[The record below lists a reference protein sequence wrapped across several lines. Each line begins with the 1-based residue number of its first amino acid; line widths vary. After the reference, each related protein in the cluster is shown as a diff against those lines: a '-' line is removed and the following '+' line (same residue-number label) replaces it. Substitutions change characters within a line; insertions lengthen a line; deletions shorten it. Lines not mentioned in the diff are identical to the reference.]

1 MLKRRTIR
9 KLLVSTSALFT
20 LFLIYLV
27 PKDTI
32 LNLENIP
39 QELEYV
45 NKEIQKQEIYL
56 LNNYNLLA
64 KTEVAIDSKNTIQ
77 KVKELV
83 EILIKDGSG
92 ENKIPSGFRSYI
104 PSEAK
109 ILSVNIENNILKI
122 NFSKELLNTTIELE
136 ERIIEGL
143 VYTLTGIEE
152 IENIILYVEGNIL
165 TQLPQKKL
173 TIPGTLNRNFG
184 INKQYNLE
192 TLKDI
197 TQVTTYY
204 ISKYNEDY
212 YYVPVTN
219 YINDEREKIRIVVDN
234 LTSTPIYN
242 TNLMSFLNSN
252 TKLLAVEQTNEILD
266 LTFNQY
272 IFHNLEE
279 QKILEEVIYT
289 ICLSIKD
296 NYDVKEVIFHVNEE
310 EIYKSV
316 LKKFE

>member
-1 MLKRRTIR
+1 MLKRKMIR
-9 KLLVSTSALFT
+9 KLLVSTTVLFT
-20 LFLIYLV
+20 LFLLYLV

-32 LNLENIP
+32 SSLDNIP
-39 QELEYV
+39 QKLEYV

-56 LNNYNLLA
+56 LNNYNFLA
-64 KTEVAIDSKNTIQ
+64 KTEVVIDSKDIPQ

-104 PSEAK
+104 PSETK
-109 ILSVNIENNILKI
+109 ILSINFENNLLKI
-122 NFSKELLNTTIELE
+122 NFSKDLLNTTIDLE

-152 IENIILYVEGNIL
+152 VENIILYVEGNVL

-173 TIPGTLNRNFG
+173 VIPGTLNRSFG
-184 INKQYNLE
+184 INKQYDLN

-204 ISKYNEDY
+204 VSKYNEDY
-212 YYVPVTN
+212 YYVPVTQ
-219 YINDEREKIRIVVDN
+219 YINDDREKIRIVVDN

-252 TKLLAVEQTNEILD
+252 AKLLAVEQSDDVLD

-272 IFHNLEE
+272 IFQNLEE

-289 ICLSIKD
+289 ICLSVKD
-296 NYDVKEVIFHVNEE
+296 NYDVKEVVFHVNEE
-310 EIYKSV
+310 EVYKSV
-316 LKKFE
+316 LKTIE

>member
-1 MLKRRTIR
+1 MLKRKMIR
-9 KLLVSTSALFT
+9 KLLVSTTVLFT
-20 LFLIYLV
+20 LFLLYLV
-27 PKDTI
+27 PKDAI
-32 LNLENIP
+32 SSLDNIP
-39 QELEYV
+39 QKLEYV

-56 LNNYNLLA
+56 LNNYNFLA
-64 KTEVAIDSKNTIQ
+64 KTEVVIDSKDIPQ

-104 PSEAK
+104 PSETK
-109 ILSVNIENNILKI
+109 IISIHFENNLLKI
-122 NFSKELLNTTIELE
+122 NFSKDLLNTTVDLE

-152 IENIILYVEGNIL
+152 VENIILYVEGNVL

-173 TIPGTLNRNFG
+173 IIPGTLNRSFG
-184 INKQYNLE
+184 INKQYDLN

-197 TQVTTYY
+197 TKVTTYY
-204 ISKYNEDY
+204 VSKYNEDY

-219 YINDEREKIRIVVDN
+219 YINDDREKIRIVVDN

-252 TKLLAVEQTNEILD
+252 AKLLAVEQSDDVLD

-272 IFHNLEE
+272 IFQNLEE

-289 ICLSIKD
+289 ICLSVKD

-310 EIYKSV
+310 EVYKSV
-316 LKKFE
+316 LKTIE